1 MKTLYLLRHAKSD
14 WSEAGTDDFDRPLA
28 PRGREAA
35 PAMGRY
41 MKQKKLIPDL
51 VLCSA
56 ATRARQTW
64 DLVAQ
69 ELEAA
74 PEVRVL
80 KGLYMASPGRLL
92 NAIRKAPDGAR
103 SVLIIGHNPGMEVL
117 AERLVGTGARKAIAR
132 LAVKYPTGALAAV
145 TFKVDLWS
153 QVADGGGHL
162 TRFLRPKDLS

>member
-14 WSEAGTDDFDRPLA
+14 WSEGGMTDFDRPLA

-41 MKQKKLIPDL
+41 MKSKKLAPDL

-56 ATRARQTW
+56 AARAKETW
-64 DLVAQ
+64 DLVAA
-69 ELEAA
+69 ELGGA

-92 NAIRKAPDGAR
+92 DALRKVPAGVR
-103 SVLIIGHNPGMEVL
+103 SVLLIGHNPGMEVL
-117 AERLVGTGARKAIAR
+117 AERLVGSGTRKAIAR
-132 LAVKYPTGALAAV
+132 LAVKYPTGALAAIQ
-145 TFKVDLWS
+145 FKVDDWAAL
-153 QVADGGGHL
+153 ADGTGHL
-162 TRFLRPKDLS
+162 TRFMRPKDLD